1 MAGSTVLTIAGITLS
16 TIGTVL
22 SLWTVI
28 TTSCA
33 YKGTCNEFAN
43 RNRDFR
49 KEKRLVIIGCV
60 LIVLGASAQI
70 VALLIPS

>member
-1 MAGSTVLTIAGITLS
+1 MAWSKVLTIAGIMLS
-16 TIGTVL
+16 MIGTVF

-33 YKGTCNEFAN
+33 YKGTYNELAN

-60 LIVLGASAQI
+60 LIVLGAFAQI